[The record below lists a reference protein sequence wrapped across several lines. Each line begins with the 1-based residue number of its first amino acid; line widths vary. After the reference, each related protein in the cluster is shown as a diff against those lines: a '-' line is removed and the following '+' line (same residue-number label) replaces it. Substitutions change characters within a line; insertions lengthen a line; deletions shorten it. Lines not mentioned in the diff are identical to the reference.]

1 MLIRAS
7 IAGTLVFISISAFL
21 ALAFFLAGQ

>member
-1 MLIRAS
+1 MLIRAA
-7 IAGTLVFISISAFL
+7 IAGTLIFLASTALL